1 MTRTQASLS
10 VIAVTLATVT
20 TLFLLPY
27 TPKIPVQTAIVRRG
41 EWTKTTLAEGV
52 VQYRQQQPAVCL
64 QGGVLRRVCA
74 QEGENVRKGQ
84 LLFALDTSQE
94 EAALERLSASRHAM
108 EEAVSAFGQ
117 EATLWKLSEQLELES
132 QEAALK
138 QSIALKQIRAEQDG
152 VMGPVYRQEGELLNA
167 GELLAIVHSTEKNV
181 AAVCRTTIVSKIG
194 TGAEATIMDSKGQTV
209 GEARLT
215 AIGAPE
221 TDTSTGQSVQRL
233 VFDPVNPLTAEPGQR
248 CVVELVQ
255 EIRPD
260 VPLVPQEVV
269 DGDGG
274 LWLAENGT
282 AIHYALEEPDCA
294 GQMVQVPEELL
305 GKRVILNPEES
316 RLTPGCPVKEAPKQ

>member
-52 VQYRQQQPAVCL
+52 VQYRATAARRL
-64 QGGVLRRVCA
+64 SARGGAATSLRAGRD
-74 QEGENVRKGQ
+74 VRKGQ

-117 EATLWKLSEQLELES
+117 EAILWKLSEQLELES

-152 VMGPVYRQEGELLNA
+152 VMGPVYRQEGELLN
-167 GELLAIVHSTEKNV
+167 EQY
-181 AAVCRTTIVSKIG
+181 
-194 TGAEATIMDSKGQTV
+194 AT
-209 GEARLT
+209 
-215 AIGAPE
+215 
-221 TDTSTGQSVQRL
+221 VQ
-233 VFDPVNPLTAEPGQR
+233 
-248 CVVELVQ
+248 
-255 EIRPD
+255 
-260 VPLVPQEVV
+260 
-269 DGDGG
+269 
-274 LWLAENGT
+274 
-282 AIHYALEEPDCA
+282 
-294 GQMVQVPEELL
+294 
-305 GKRVILNPEES
+305 GKR
-316 RLTPGCPVKEAPKQ
+316 

>member
-52 VQYRQQQPAVCL
+52 VQYQQQQPAVCL

-117 EATLWKLSEQLELES
+117 EAILWKLSEQLELES

-138 QSIALKQIRAEQDG
+138 QSITLKQIRAEQDG

-194 TGAEATIMDSKGQTV
+194 TGAEATIMDSKGQAV

-233 VFDPVNPLTAEPGQR
+233 VLTR
-248 CVVELVQ
+248 
-255 EIRPD
+255 
-260 VPLVPQEVV
+260 
-269 DGDGG
+269 
-274 LWLAENGT
+274 
-282 AIHYALEEPDCA
+282 
-294 GQMVQVPEELL
+294 
-305 GKRVILNPEES
+305 
-316 RLTPGCPVKEAPKQ
+316 